1 MSKLEDLSWDKDKES
16 QKEAIKYFPK
26 EIVLPHLEKTLQE
39 AYKEDDDNWLGNL
52 KMLIKYH
59 SFTKNDFKSIDLAQV
74 LEIAAR

>member
-1 MSKLEDLSWDKDKES
+1 MSWPCSEKALSLLKS
-16 QKEAIKYFPK
+16 FPK
-26 EIVLPHLEKTLQE
+26 EILLPHLEKTLQE

-74 LEIAAR
+74 LEKVA